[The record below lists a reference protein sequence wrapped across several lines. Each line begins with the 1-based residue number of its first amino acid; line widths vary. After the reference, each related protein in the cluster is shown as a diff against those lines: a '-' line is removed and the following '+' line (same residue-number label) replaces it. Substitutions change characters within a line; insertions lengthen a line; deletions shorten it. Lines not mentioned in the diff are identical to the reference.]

1 MQVSLAR
8 HHGAMLLKYSGIS
21 FISDAVNHG
30 FFSGERSLWTAA
42 VGVALFLLG
51 AFLAHRLSDGRQA
64 EAGDQ
69 ANSNSPGT
77 PSSLTRTLLL
87 GALLSIGLGFFT
99 GGLQHFPDS
108 PQRSAWV
115 VPLGFFISIAALV
128 YELDLRW
135 RPKHS
140 AYTLMVGSFITL
152 ASVGAWRWFEANP
165 SWMGDHAHHHAS
177 AAGGEV
183 HGAAGHQHQTDAHD
197 DHKLQDATE
206 SGLLAMTVDR
216 TIAIRMDDKM
226 RFYPDRFDVKAGE
239 TVKLLVS
246 NEGSLPHE
254 LVLGSDKE
262 ITEHATEMKKH
273 RGHHHHHAHDSK
285 TEAIS
290 LEPGKESML
299 IVRFE
304 KAGQLQMDCLVPG
317 HYEAGMRGLV
327 TVGQRS

>member
-1 MQVSLAR
+1 MSTGLCKVSAG
-8 HHGAMLLKYSGIS
+8 HPV
-21 FISDAVNHG
+21 DA
-30 FFSGERSLWTAA
+30 S
-42 VGVALFLLG
+42 
-51 AFLAHRLSDGRQA
+51 
-64 EAGDQ
+64 
-69 ANSNSPGT
+69 
-77 PSSLTRTLLL
+77 L
-87 GALLSIGLGFFT
+87 GALCHS
-99 GGLQHFPDS
+99 GGEG
-108 PQRSAWV
+108 SAGHDVHEHKGTSNW
-115 VPLGFFISIAALV
+115 IDAAGQ
-128 YELDLRW
+128 EQ
-135 RPKHS
+135 S
-140 AYTLMVGSFITL
+140 L
-152 ASVGAWRWFEANP
+152 ASIQVFDDERTNGNP
-165 SWMGDHAHHHAS
+165 QADSHHCCVA
-177 AAGGEV
+177 
-183 HGAAGHQHQTDAHD
+183 AHD

-254 LVLGSDKE
+254 LVLGSDKA

-285 TEAIS
+285 TVAIS

-304 KAGQLQMDCLVPG
+304 KAGKLQMACLVPG